1 MKFFSLVCVCTL
13 GLAAVACGGEQQPA
27 QDPSTTNAA
36 VPDAKPATD
45 MPAPATP
52 AEPAKPAK
60 LEPLGKPASSWQASG
75 KSLSEISSEDL
86 AAALKKAGWIK
97 GTEAPVTAAV
107 LGQYESL
114 SIPLEK
120 GKVKGTF
127 KLIRPAA
134 TPGAPETAATAVL
147 PSKAADTLSKDT
159 GASYYD
165 EAGDVFVS
173 IELTE
178 GGKAADA
185 KKALDGVAKPG
196 KAAVGTTAPAADA
209 KKPAADAK
217 KKP

>member
-1 MKFFSLVCVCTL
+1 MKFISLVTVCTL

-36 VPDAKPATD
+36 VAPEAKPAAD
-45 MPAPATP
+45 MPAPEAP

-60 LEPLGKPASSWQASG
+60 LEPLSKPASTWQAGG
-75 KSLSEISSEDL
+75 KSLSQISGEEL

-97 GTEAPVTAAV
+97 GTEAPVTAATT
-107 LGQYESL
+107 GQYESL

-134 TPGAPETAATAVL
+134 TPGAPETAAQAVM
-147 PSKAADTLSKDT
+147 PSKAADSLSKDT

-196 KAAVGTTAPAADA
+196 KAVGTTAE
-209 KKPAADAK
+209 KK
-217 KKP
+217 

>member
-1 MKFFSLVCVCTL
+1 MKFFSLVCAS
-13 GLAAVACGGEQQPA
+13 LALSAVACGSEPPA
-27 QDPSTTNAA
+27 QDPSTTNAQVA
-36 VPDAKPATD
+36 PEAKPATD
-45 MPAPATP
+45 MPAPVA
-52 AEPAKPAK
+52 AEPVKPAK
-60 LEPLGKPASSWQASG
+60 LEPLTKPASSWQTNG
-75 KSLSEISSEDL
+75 KSLSEITGEDL

-97 GTEAPVTAAV
+97 GTEAPITAA
-107 LGQYESL
+107 LTGQYESM

-134 TPGAPETAATAVL
+134 KPGEPETASQAVL
-147 PSKAADTLSKDT
+147 PSKATDTLSKDT

-165 EAGDVFVS
+165 EASDVFVS

-196 KAAVGTTAPAADA
+196 KAAVGTTAPAA
-209 KKPAADAK
+209 KK
-217 KKP
+217 

>member
-1 MKFFSLVCVCTL
+1 MKFSSLVCVFTL
-13 GLAAVACGGEQQPA
+13 GLTAIACGGSEPAA
-27 QDPSTTNAA
+27 QDPSTTNAQVETPA
-36 VPDAKPATD
+36 PVVEAKPE
-45 MPAPATP
+45 

-60 LEPLGKPASSWQASG
+60 LEPLAKPASNWMAGG
-75 KSLSEISSEDL
+75 KSLSEVSGEDL

-97 GTEAPVTAAV
+97 GTDAQVVATTT
-107 LGQYESL
+107 GQYESMT
-114 SIPLEK
+114 IPLEK

-127 KLIRPAA
+127 KLIRPTA
-134 TPGAPETAATAVL
+134 TPGAPETASAAVL

-178 GGKAADA
+178 GGKATDA

-196 KAAVGTTAPAADA
+196 KAGVGTTD
-209 KKPAADAK
+209 KK
-217 KKP
+217 